1 MFTRTL
7 MAVALAF
14 SVGAVTTPS
23 FAAGKGGQSAEH
35 KSGFGGKSAEH
46 RRDDFNKWG
55 GAKGFNKT
63 RPGHTDAA
71 E

>member
-7 MAVALAF
+7 LAVSLAF

-23 FAAGKGGQSAEH
+23 LAAGKGGQSAEH

-46 RRDDFNKWG
+46 RRDGFNKWG

-63 RPGHTDAA
+63 RPGHRDAV